1 MLGRWFSWVG
11 VIGEIVQLDG
21 GVGEMVLLVKGLDAH
36 AWYLELDS
44 WYPLKKPDAMV
55 HIYNPNTPTV
65 RWVQRQEKG
74 SSHKQCSDKNKK
86 DPTSKA
92 RWKETPESCPLIS
105 I

>member
-1 MLGRWFSWVG
+1 M
-11 VIGEIVQLDG
+11 I
-21 GVGEMVLLVKGLDAH
+21 LLVKGLDAH